1 MIVSAAATKALTLA
15 ELLDGM
21 AVEEGGAGGR
31 DPPEGRPRPRGLSG
45 RDPRPVEV
53 GRIRD
58 LRGGGMGAVGKFGNG
73 GQEEALLSV
82 VVVAAMS
89 FF

>member
-21 AVEEGGAGGR
+21 AVEEGGGGR

-45 RDPRPVEV
+45 ADPRPVEV

-58 LRGGGMGAVGKFGNG
+58 LRGGGLGAVGKFGNG

-82 VVVAAMS
+82 VAMS